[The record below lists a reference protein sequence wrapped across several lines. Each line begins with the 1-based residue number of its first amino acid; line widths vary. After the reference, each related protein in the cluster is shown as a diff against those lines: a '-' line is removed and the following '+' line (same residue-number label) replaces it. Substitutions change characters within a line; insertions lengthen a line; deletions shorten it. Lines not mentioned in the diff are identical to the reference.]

1 MNLDVG
7 HQLQMDKPLRRCQ
20 VIEHLM
26 PIVLLFDVFVY
37 MTPLVFPCYDYCSSF
52 FYFFLDR
59 ESVLEHFVHKVQCRG
74 LFSTHYHR
82 LAVDF
87 QKDPKVC
94 FCCLSLAGLF

>member
-37 MTPLVFPCYDYCSSF
+37 MTPFD
-52 FYFFLDR
+52 
-59 ESVLEHFVHKVQCRG
+59 
-74 LFSTHYHR
+74 FSM
-82 LAVDF
+82 L
-87 QKDPKVC
+87 
-94 FCCLSLAGLF
+94 